1 MKLDSLETLYVEE
14 LRDLYNAEHQILKAL
29 PKVAK
34 AASSPN
40 LQKGFQEHLQQTQGQ
55 VKRLDQIFTALGM
68 SPKGKKCDAM
78 EGLLKEGAEL
88 LEADA
93 EPSVLDAA
101 LIAAAQRVEHYE
113 IAGYGCVRTYAKLL
127 GYEKATQLLQQ
138 TLDEERRTDE
148 KLTELAM
155 GSINTEAIEP
165 ETASETEAKDS
176 ENSPW
181 YHLKRNHAVRR

>member
-1 MKLDSLETLYVEE
+1 MKLDSLETLYVKE

-29 PKVAK
+29 PKMAK

-55 VKRLDQIFTALGM
+55 VERLDQIFTELGK
-68 SPKGKKCDAM
+68 SPKGKKCEAM

-127 GYEKATQLLQQ
+127 GHGEATQLLQQ
-138 TLDEERRTDE
+138 TLDEEKRTDE

-165 ETASETEAKDS
+165 ETAPETKPKVQKTARGTSSRETR
-176 ENSPW
+176 P
-181 YHLKRNHAVRR
+181 

>member
-1 MKLDSLETLYVEE
+1 MKLDSLEELYVEE

-29 PKVAK
+29 PKMAK

-40 LQKGFQEHLQQTQGQ
+40 LEKGFQEHLQQTKGH
-55 VKRLDQIFTALGM
+55 VERLDQIFGDLAKP
-68 SPKGKKCDAM
+68 PKGKKCEAM

-93 EPSVLDAA
+93 QPSVLDAA

-127 GYEKATQLLQQ
+127 GHSEATKLLQQ
-138 TLDEERRTDE
+138 TLDEEKRTDE
-148 KLTELAM
+148 KLTELAV
-155 GSINTEAIEP
+155 GSINTEAVESQGHQ
-165 ETASETEAKDS
+165 EKKSSAHKTA
-176 ENSPW
+176 
-181 YHLKRNHAVRR
+181 RRT